1 MIIITVVAAEADM
14 AYQVMEEAAAEAA
27 VLMDPAE
34 TVIRMAYMAEAAVL
48 VEIMMDIHSL

>member
-1 MIIITVVAAEADM
+1 MADT
-14 AYQVMEEAAAEAA
+14 AYQVAEAKAAEAA
-27 VLMDPAE
+27 GLMDPGE